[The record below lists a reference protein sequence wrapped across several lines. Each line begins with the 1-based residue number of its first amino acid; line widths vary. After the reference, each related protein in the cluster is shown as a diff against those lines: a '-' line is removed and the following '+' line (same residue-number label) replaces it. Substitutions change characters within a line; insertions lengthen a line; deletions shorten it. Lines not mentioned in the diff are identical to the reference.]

1 MENIEKQK
9 QSKQNSIA
17 NKTIYALG
25 VFMLGWYGLWHL
37 ELMKEFA
44 NSTNGIAL
52 FDSISTVV
60 PSVSKLKQATNFTYS
75 LGLMHA
81 TVWIFVPFLIWW
93 GYFQVKD
100 GAKDKN
106 KTRLVFEKLDVLGLK
121 MQILMVAFWFV
132 MFVDMFL
139 DPLATHRHGTDE
151 RYFSS
156 GMSDFLS
163 FFSNF
168 VFAYFAGGIL
178 FLIKLKIKQRIN
190 NG

>member
-1 MENIEKQK
+1 MENTE
-9 QSKQNSIA
+9 KQNSQKNIA

-25 VFMLGWYGLWHL
+25 VFILGWYGLWHL
-37 ELMKEFA
+37 EFMKEFA
-44 NSTNGIAL
+44 NSTKGIAL
-52 FDSISTVV
+52 FDSISAVV
-60 PSVSKLKQATNFTYS
+60 PSVGKLKQATNFTYS

-106 KTRLVFEKLDVLGLK
+106 KTRLVFEKLDMLGLR

-132 MFVDMFL
+132 LFIGMFL
-139 DPLATHRHGTDE
+139 EPTETYRHGTDE
-151 RYFSS
+151 RYFAS
-156 GMSDFLS
+156 GVGGFLDFAS
-163 FFSNF
+163 TFI
-168 VFAYFAGGIL
+168 FAYSIGGIL